1 MLTNWHSSWITT
13 DRRKKRVSFSEAKQ
27 TWRMVSSMAA
37 FLGYCCGA
45 GTCLA
50 LWCMMCIY
58 KTMWC
63 IFYIY
68 IVTNDL
74 HMFWIKIFIYD
85 RYVRYLWYIIIMSL
99 YIMNYLWLF
108 VYTCSNGIWINS
120 FGYPEMGISPVLWW
134 SAMEY
139 GWIWNTKMLGERAHF
154 FWSFIKFKHYRYPLE
169 KATSTCLSSQISL
182 WFAAAFSAIFWPWES
197 QSVGRVLYVLLSY
210 SNYYIIRFTDWL
222 LTTE

>member
-1 MLTNWHSSWITT
+1 
-13 DRRKKRVSFSEAKQ
+13 
-27 TWRMVSSMAA
+27 MVSSMAA

-85 RYVRYLWYIIIMSL
+85 RYVRYLWCIIIMSR

-139 GWIWNTKMLGERAHF
+139 GWIWNMPEN
-154 FWSFIKFKHYRYPLE
+154 
-169 KATSTCLSSQISL
+169 
-182 WFAAAFSAIFWPWES
+182 
-197 QSVGRVLYVLLSY
+197 VGRKGPFLL
-210 SNYYIIRFTDWL
+210 IICKIQALQVPIGEGHIHMFVQSDFSL
-222 LTTE
+222 VCGGVFGNFLTLRIAECWSCPLCFALIQ